1 MLSFKRQQAYEPI
14 YYYSFNTDIKGDD
27 LLHYT
32 YKIFKLQILVV
43 TAWTYKVFLAKFIY
57 YFLYVNNWRKTVL
70 KGYYVYLLFNFKGSA

>member
-14 YYYSFNTDIKGDD
+14 YYYSFNTDIKSDD

-43 TAWTYKVFLAKFIY
+43 TA
-57 YFLYVNNWRKTVL
+57 
-70 KGYYVYLLFNFKGSA
+70 